1 MAEDSSEL
9 LRLMLQELKA
19 VNLRLD
25 RVIDKLEAV
34 RGELKTEWRASGKRT
49 EAVRSELHADL
60 SVLRGELG
68 QLRGLLSSR
77 DELTPPSPEEPK
89 PRPPVKRRRRKAP
102 PRPKRSAPR
111 A

>member
-1 MAEDSSEL
+1 
-9 LRLMLQELKA
+9 MLQELKA

-49 EAVRSELHADL
+49 EGVRSELHADL

-77 DELTPPSPEEPK
+77 DELTPRSSEEPK

-111 A
+111 AD